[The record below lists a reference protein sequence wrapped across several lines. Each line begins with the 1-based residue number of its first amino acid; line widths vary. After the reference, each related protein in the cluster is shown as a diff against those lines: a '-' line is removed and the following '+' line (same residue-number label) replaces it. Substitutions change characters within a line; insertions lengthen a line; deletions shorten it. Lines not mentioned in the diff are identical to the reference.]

1 MISTQFISFENQE
14 EIKMELKK
22 KLTSFRE
29 LIKNLPYLV
38 VEPLN
43 SKRFINLQ
51 ITNLLQAL
59 IYWILLTCYLE
70 GTENAPGFASDPKC
84 FNSYACI
91 F

>member
-1 MISTQFISFENQE
+1 MIPTQFISFENQD
-14 EIKMELKK
+14 EIKMEFK
-22 KLTSFRE
+22 KLKSFRE
-29 LIKNLPYLV
+29 LIKILPYLV

-43 SKRFINLQ
+43 SKRFISLL

-70 GTENAPGFASDPKC
+70 GTENASGFASDPKC